1 MMKIP
6 IARVPEDGTELV
18 VDDDIML
25 HEVTD
30 GSSVGAHVR
39 CTVVRVMDDY
49 LVRGDVSATVE
60 LECARCLAAFSQR
73 VEGHLDVICSE
84 GEKLPDGEVEE
95 ERGMLDD
102 EPDMCMVHDGMIDV
116 GELARE
122 MILLGLPI
130 KPLCSDEC
138 KGICPECGQDL
149 NEGECACAPR
159 AADPRFDALRALLTE
174 KAKKKE

>member
-6 IARVPEDGTELV
+6 IARVPEDGSELV
-18 VDDDIML
+18 VDEDITL

-30 GSSVGAHVR
+30 GSPTVAHVS
-39 CTVVRVMDDY
+39 CTIVRVMDDY
-49 LVRGDVSATVE
+49 LVRGDVSATVG
-60 LECARCLAAFSQR
+60 LECARCLATFSQR
-73 VEGHLDVICSE
+73 VEGHLDFICSE
-84 GEKLPDGEVEE
+84 GEKLPDGED

-102 EPDMCMVHDGMIDV
+102 ESDTCMVHDGMIDV
-116 GELARE
+116 GEVARE
-122 MILLGLPI
+122 MLLLGMPI